1 MQVDVALKGRDKE
14 IRRAVEYGLAKLIEA
29 QYPNGAWPQAYDGN
43 LPDPANHPVIPA
55 RYPAQWSRAHPGK
68 GYQYWRLYTLN
79 DRVMGTI
86 IQTLLDA
93 YRLYGKQE
101 YLKAACKG
109 GDFLI
114 LAQMPDPQPAWA
126 QQYNFQMEPTWARW
140 FEPPAIVSAESGD
153 AVQTLVELYLVT
165 GDDRYLRPIPK
176 ALDWFKRSQL
186 PNGRWARFYE
196 LKTNRP
202 LYVNKRGE
210 LVYTPEDL
218 RKGYAFEGSFGIERL
233 FELYERLQRE
243 GREKLLTERNRKP
256 TLQDL
261 AQQAKELEPKVRQII
276 ASMDARGRWVE
287 DGRIHTKTFIRN
299 VETLA
304 NYIAAAS
311 KAFQR

>member
-1 MQVDVALKGRDKE
+1 MVLPKGCRGWGKGPQGKAQLE
-14 IRRAVEYGLAKLIEA
+14 HLA
-29 QYPNGAWPQAYDGN
+29 
-43 LPDPANHPVIPA
+43 
-55 RYPAQWSRAHPGK
+55 RWSRTHPGI
-68 GYQYWRLYTLN
+68 GYRYWRLYTLN
-79 DRVMGTI
+79 DQVMGTI
-86 IQTLLDA
+86 VRTLLEA

-101 YLKAACKG
+101 FLKAARKG

-126 QQYNFQMEPTWARW
+126 QQYNFQMEPAWARW
-140 FEPPAIVSAESGD
+140 FEPPAIVSAESVD
-153 AVQTLVELYLVT
+153 VVQTLIELYLVT
-165 GDDRYLRPIPK
+165 GDNRYLRPVPK

-186 PNGRWARFYE
+186 PNGLWARFYE

-218 RKGYAFEGSFGIERL
+218 REGYAFEGSFGIAYL
-233 FELYERLQRE
+233 FKLYEQLQRE
-243 GREKLLTERNRKP
+243 GREKMLAERNCKP
-256 TLQDL
+256 IPQEL
-261 AQQAKELEPKVRQII
+261 AQRAKELEPKVRQII

-287 DGRIHTKTFIRN
+287 DGLIHTQTFIHN

-311 KAFQR
+311 KAFQQ